1 MSVEGRYYVIFPRSR
16 DKVEKLMKEALKG
29 WIPDKAIPL
38 VVDDVLHHAF
48 FHEGII
54 VSWGGDDEERALK
67 IWSEIAENMR
77 RENLPDWR
85 ETRLIKVIKVAKLAG
100 KVKE

>member
-1 MSVEGRYYVIFPRSR
+1 VSKEGFYYVIFPLSR

-38 VVDDVLHHAF
+38 VVDEVLRRAF

-54 VSWGGDDEERALK
+54 VSWGGGEEERALL
-67 IWSEIAENMR
+67 IWSETAENMR

-85 ETRLIKVIKVAKLAG
+85 ETRLIKVIKVAKL
-100 KVKE
+100 EEEEEE